1 MGRLTTLGGSA
12 VGAVD
17 EAGPSASAPARRAAP
32 SLRGVIR
39 EDWRNHGRSIVH
51 PGLHALVAYRVGHWR
66 LTAPRW
72 LRLPVGVF
80 YTFVD
85 KVVIRGVYGVEIADE
100 AVIGRRVRIGHHQ
113 SVQIPAFCV
122 VGDDCLIRHNV
133 TIGFASA
140 EAPRDAVPTIGAR
153 VEIGPGSH
161 LLGPIAIGDDVRIG
175 PNSIVTV
182 DVPAGATVF
191 AAPARVMKRTR

>member
-1 MGRLTTLGGSA
+1 MA
-12 VGAVD
+12 AVD
-17 EAGPSASAPARRAAP
+17 GTGAPEPGPAAGPSLGA
-32 SLRGVIR
+32 LIR
-39 EDWRNHGRSIVH
+39 EDWINHGRSFVH

-66 LTAPRW
+66 LTAPVR
-72 LRLPVGVF
+72 LRSPVGIIYKLVNEL
-80 YTFVD
+80 
-85 KVVIRGVYGVEIADE
+85 VIRSLYGVEIADE

-113 SVQIPAFCV
+113 AVQIPAFCV

-133 TIGFASA
+133 TIGFASGQ
-140 EAPRDAVPTIGAR
+140 APRDAVPAIGAR

-191 AAPARVMKRTR
+191 AAPARVMKRAT